1 MISASEVAVRIKRL
15 PIFPE
20 APARLA
26 ALLAQGEHGGGRIRE
41 SHQA

>member
-1 MISASEVAVRIKRL
+1 MISAAEIAVRIKRL

-26 ALLAQGEHGGGRIRE
+26 ALLAEGGSGVDE
-41 SHQA
+41 F